1 MPSPFDEIDVFFAS
15 DEATAAT
22 WGPKAGGSIAGL
34 VWLDAPDV
42 NEFADVVT
50 ASHRIT
56 YRVSQWAALAAGD
69 TVTIGAAVYD
79 VRSQYALDDGLLAQA
94 DLIKR

>member
-1 MPSPFDEIDVFFAS
+1 MPSPFDEVDPFFAS
-15 DEATAAT
+15 DEATTAT
-22 WGPKAGGSIAGL
+22 WTPKAGGPQSGL

-42 NEFADVVT
+42 NEFGDMVT

-56 YRVSQWAALAAGD
+56 YRVSQWSSLTAGD
-69 TVTIGAAVYD
+69 TVTIGAVVYD
-79 VRSQYALDDGLLAQA
+79 VRAQYALDDGLLAQA